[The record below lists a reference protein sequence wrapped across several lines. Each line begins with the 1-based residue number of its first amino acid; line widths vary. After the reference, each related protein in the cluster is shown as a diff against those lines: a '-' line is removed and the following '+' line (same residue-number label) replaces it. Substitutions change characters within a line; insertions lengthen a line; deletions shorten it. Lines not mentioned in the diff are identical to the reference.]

1 MNSFV
6 ITDKQTNTQ
15 WLKSTCLHIKENP
28 LFSFVITVS
37 FVMTDFV
44 MTDSFVMT
52 ENIKEIP
59 LFSYVMISFVMTDRQ
74 THRIVF
80 QYGVELIAT
89 LPSGN

>member
-15 WLKSTCLHIKENP
+15 WLKKTCLHIKEIP
-28 LFSFVITVS
+28 LFSFV
-37 FVMTDFV
+37 MTDNIKEIPLFSFV

-59 LFSYVMISFVMTDRQ
+59 LFSFVMNSFVMTDKQ
-74 THRIVF
+74 TNKQIHT
-80 QYGVELIAT
+80 QTESIA
-89 LPSGN
+89 

>member
-15 WLKSTCLHIKENP
+15 WLKRKCLHIKENP

-59 LFSYVMISFVMTDRQ
+59 LFSFVMNSFVMTDKH
-74 THRIVF
+74 TNKHT
-80 QYGVELIAT
+80 ESIAYM
-89 LPSGN
+89 LSN